1 VTREAVHEPLR
12 RALREGPFAMR
23 QLAEECGLSYD
34 VVRSWRSGRR
44 RASPESIRRLASGL
58 ERRAERLNALAAELK
73 DLLVAPGGPRA
84 GTTSSQGQGGNGG
97 TSPGSVGGNGGN
109 GGSASGAHGSGASSS
124 SMSN

>member
-1 VTREAVHEPLR
+1 
-12 RALREGPFAMR
+12 MR

-58 ERRAERLNALAAELK
+58 ERRAERLNTLAAELK
-73 DLLVAPGGPRA
+73 DLLVAPGGPRP
-84 GTTSSQGQGGNGG
+84 GTTSGQVASQAQGGNGG
-97 TSPGSVGGNGGN
+97 ASSASGGGN
-109 GGSASGAHGSGASSS
+109 GGSGNVGSTSLHPAGSSS